1 MEEILQEARYMENR
15 EVVSDSQ
22 QGFIEDKLCLTNF
35 LSFYSKADK
44 EDVANVIWLDL
55 CKAFHSVPYNIFI
68 SKLEIHGFNG
78 WIIQGIRN
86 WLDGGTERVVVKCK
100 MSRQRSLMSVNC
112 QGSPLELVLFNKKL
126 SATLAY

>member
-44 EDVANVIWLDL
+44 EDVANVI
-55 CKAFHSVPYNIFI
+55 
-68 SKLEIHGFNG
+68 
-78 WIIQGIRN
+78 
-86 WLDGGTERVVVKCK
+86 
-100 MSRQRSLMSVNC
+100 
-112 QGSPLELVLFNKKL
+112 
-126 SATLAY
+126 